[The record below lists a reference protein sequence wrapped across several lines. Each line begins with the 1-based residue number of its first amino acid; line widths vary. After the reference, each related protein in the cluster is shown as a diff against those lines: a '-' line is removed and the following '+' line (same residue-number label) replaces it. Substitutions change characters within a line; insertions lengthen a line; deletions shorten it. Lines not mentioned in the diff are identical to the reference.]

1 MDCGLSGIY
10 PSSLLDPHIFSPCGY
25 SLNGLVGPHY
35 WTVHVTPQ
43 QSCSF
48 ASFESDVSHS
58 AYTDLV
64 NQVGGG
70 CAAVHQP
77 AFAAVCVIRSAHTH
91 TVSFSCARA
100 LSRTLSRARAHSLT
114 LALPPPLPLWSLTVG
129 TAPLGGLHLPPDCL
143 HSHCLCQRNGGM
155 RLFPVCTV

>member
-91 TVSFSCARA
+91 TQSRSRARA
-100 LSRTLSRARAHSLT
+100 LSHAHSLVRARTLSHSLY
-114 LALPPPLPLWSLTVG
+114 PPPSLSGRSQLV
-129 TAPLGGLHLPPDCL
+129 PHL
-143 HSHCLCQRNGGM
+143 
-155 RLFPVCTV
+155 